1 MQRSMNFANVDKIE
15 IGNAVAHNHKK
26 CTPHSEREIV
36 IRQVLPSGETTETRI
51 VLFSNSTNGALD
63 LLAK

>member
-1 MQRSMNFANVDKIE
+1 MQRTMNFMNVDKIE

-36 IRQVLPSGETTETRI
+36 IHQAGETTRI
-51 VLFSNSTNGALD
+51 VLFSNGTKGALD